1 MAATHPGASPAAHP
15 GSGGCPAAHPGQ
27 AGPHPGAHPGHP
39 GGHPGGAV
47 SVGRP
52 SYRPGAGP
60 AARAY
65 EERTGIKAPKIVAW
79 EITRSCNLACAHCRA
94 AAHCAPYPGELSLD
108 ECKAVMD
115 DIASITD
122 PILILTGGEPLMRP
136 DIWEIID
143 YAFEKGLHP
152 VIGTNGTMIDRE
164 TARKIAAHGI
174 PKVSVSLDFPTPQ
187 GQDAFRGADGAFAQ
201 TMRGI
206 ANLREQGVKVQVNST
221 ITKANRT
228 MVEDLHTLAED
239 AGASDF
245 HPFLLVPTGR
255 GEDLVDVELSPQ
267 EYEEVLTWAYQRQKT
282 SPLGFKPTDAPQ
294 YFRILHQ
301 QAAAEG
307 VKLTGPLAHSRGC
320 LGGISFAFISHVGD
334 VQPCGYFDM
343 QLGNVRRQPFSEIWT
358 ESPVFD
364 DLRHYDRLK
373 GKCGACEF
381 KGVCGGC
388 RARALAATGDYLA
401 EEPYCAYVPKRYVQK
416 RVLNAVQA
424 HFPLAAAPY
433 AQMADEL
440 GFSDDQVRQA
450 LADNWRAGMLR
461 RIGGFFASDKLGY
474 SSTLCALAVPGTDD
488 DVDAAA
494 AIVSEYPNVTHN
506 YLRRARYNL
515 WFTVIARSSAEVAS
529 IVRQICART
538 GCADAL
544 NLPATRL
551 FKVRV
556 ELDSFGSSGA
566 AGTPQT
572 PAPCAAAAAEAGAE
586 PAAPASSAQGEA
598 GAPFDAA
605 DPFDVA
611 LVRWAQGNTVL
622 GAASTSAETD
632 GACMGE
638 APRRRSEIA
647 LDPRPFATAAA
658 LIAAK
663 IGRPVTEEQ
672 VIARLRQWQA
682 DGTMRRF
689 GATVRHRSMGYS
701 HNGMTVWNVPDAAV
715 EAVGRAFAQLRFV
728 SHCYERPRHADW
740 PYNLYAMC
748 HARGEQDLARQVAA
762 LQQAAAVAGIA
773 LPEPLV
779 LTSEKEYKKSSM
791 RYFEECESR

>member
-1 MAATHPGASPAAHP
+1 MAG
-15 GSGGCPAAHPGQ
+15 
-27 AGPHPGAHPGHP
+27 GHP
-39 GGHPGGAV
+39 GVLPAGHPGGAV

-52 SYRPGAGP
+52 SYRPGAGA

-65 EERTGIKAPKIVAW
+65 EERTGIKAPKIIAW

-94 AAHCAPYPGELSLD
+94 AAHCEAYPGELSLD

-136 DIWEIID
+136 DIWEIIN
-143 YAFEKGLHP
+143 YAFERGLHP
-152 VIGTNGTMIDRE
+152 VIGTNGTLIDDA
-164 TARKIAAHGI
+164 TAAKIAAHGI

-187 GQDAFRGADGAFAQ
+187 GQDAFRGAEGAFAQ
-201 TMRGI
+201 TMEGI
-206 ANLREQGVKVQVNST
+206 ANLRAHGVNVQVNST
-221 ITKANRT
+221 ITKANRAL
-228 MVEDLHTLAED
+228 VEDLHSLAAD

-255 GEDLVDVELSPQ
+255 GEDLVDVELSPE

-282 SPLGFKPTDAPQ
+282 SPMGFKPTDAPQ

-301 QAAAEG
+301 RAASEG

-343 QLGNVRRQPFSEIWT
+343 QLGNVRDESFSKIWT

-373 GKCGACEF
+373 GKCGACEY

-401 EEPYCAYVPKRYVQK
+401 EEPYCAYVPKRYARK
-416 RVLNAVQA
+416 RVLNAVQSS
-424 HFPLAAAPY
+424 FPLAPDPY
-433 AQMADEL
+433 AQMAEDLELTADE
-440 GFSDDQVRQA
+440 VRES
-450 LADNWRAGMLR
+450 LAENWREGMLR
-461 RIGGFFASDKLGY
+461 RIGGFFASDRLGY
-474 SSTLCALAVPGTDD
+474 SSTLCALAVPGGDD
-488 DVDAAA
+488 AADAAA

-506 YLRRARYNL
+506 YLRRARYNV
-515 WFTVIARSSAEVAS
+515 WFTVIARSEAEVSS
-529 IVRQICART
+529 ILQQIRERT

-556 ELDSFGSSGA
+556 DLDSIGTMASDADGKGDLCRLAGGEKA
-566 AGTPQT
+566 AGEES
-572 PAPCAAAAAEAGAE
+572 AAVSAV
-586 PAAPASSAQGEA
+586 PAASTEPSV
-598 GAPFDAA
+598 PFDAA

-622 GAASTSAETD
+622 GSESAFAETD
-632 GACMGE
+632 GAFAGE
-638 APRRRSEIA
+638 SARNRPLISI
-647 LDPRPFATAAA
+647 DPRPFSTAACLVGA
-658 LIAAK
+658 E
-663 IGRPVTEEQ
+663 IGQPVSEDRI
-672 VIARLRQWQA
+672 IARLRQWEE

-689 GATVRHRSMGYS
+689 GATVRHRKMGYS
-701 HNGMTVWNVPDAAV
+701 HNGMTVWNVPDDAV
-715 EAVGRAFAQLRFV
+715 EAVGRAFSEMRFV
-728 SHCYERPRHADW
+728 SHCYERPRQADW

-748 HARGEQDLARQVAA
+748 HARSEQDLARQVEMLQHAA
-762 LQQAAAVAGIA
+762 EEVGAAAGK
-773 LPEPLV
+773 PLV
-779 LTSEKEYKKSSM
+779 LTSVKEYKKSSM
-791 RYFEECESR
+791 RYFEECDGR